1 MKIAALN
8 CGIEIRLFFV
18 HLHSIMCSFFFRY
31 EMYEMRELLPH
42 SQPWYDI
49 LKKLHNKNASC
60 HIKLNALH
68 Q

>member
-31 EMYEMRELLPH
+31 EMYEMYEMRELL
-42 SQPWYDI
+42 STFTTMV
-49 LKKLHNKNASC
+49 
-60 HIKLNALH
+60 
-68 Q
+68 

>member
-18 HLHSIMCSFFFRY
+18 HLHSIMCSFFLDMKCMKCVSY
-31 EMYEMRELLPH
+31 SPH

>member
-31 EMYEMRELLPH
+31 EMYEMRELL
-42 SQPWYDI
+42 STFTTMVDI